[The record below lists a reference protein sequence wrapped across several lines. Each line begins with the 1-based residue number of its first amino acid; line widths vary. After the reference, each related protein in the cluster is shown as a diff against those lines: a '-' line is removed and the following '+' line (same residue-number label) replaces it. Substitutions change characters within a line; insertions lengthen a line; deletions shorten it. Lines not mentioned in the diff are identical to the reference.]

1 MTRSGRVSLAV
12 PSLLLFSF
20 LFGVAPA
27 RGQTNVVLHDFEDGT
42 VQGWMPRGPV
52 TLTNTEEVG
61 SRTGGAGTHSL
72 LTTGRTQG
80 FHGPSLD
87 TLPLLAKGATYQ
99 VSVWARLVAGQ
110 APAQLRVTMQRTVG
124 GTNNFDTI
132 AQSAAGAVTDAGW
145 VQMTG
150 LYAFAGGDPTGLL
163 LYVEA
168 TTATTSYY
176 IDDFRIDKIA
186 DPPGLPPNTTGLA
199 STFESGTAEGWT
211 SRTGVEVVAP
221 TTADAHSGAFSLLT
235 TNRTAAFRGPNFN
248 VTNVM
253 FNGSRYRVSLWA
265 KLAPGEAAA
274 PLRVSLQRNAGTITT
289 FHTVVPNTT
298 VTASAW
304 VRLVATYDVALANS
318 SLFFYVESGTTA
330 APHPSF
336 YIDDV
341 QITYIPPPT
350 IEPDI
355 PSLRDELAAFFPIGA
370 AVSNVEVSG
379 VHGDLLKKH
388 FNSITSG
395 NDMKWDAT
403 EPNPGQ
409 FVFANADQQVAF
421 ARTNGMRVRGH
432 TLLWHQQIPAWVFT
446 DPLTGQPM
454 QPTPANHDLLLAR
467 LDNHIRNVVP
477 HFGDKVYAWDVVN
490 EVIDESQPDCMRRSP
505 WFNITGTD
513 FLDTAFRVARE
524 VAPPGTLLF
533 INDFNSTIPNK
544 RQCLFNVV
552 SAMLARGVPV
562 DGVGHQMHDNFEF
575 PSAQSMADTLDLFAG
590 LGLTQHVTEM
600 DVSVY
605 SGSAPT
611 PIPNYDEIPAERFL
625 RQARHYRDFF
635 RVFKAH
641 KDQLTSV
648 TVWGLADDL
657 TWLTRPGRV
666 DGPLLF
672 DDQLQH
678 KLAYTAIVNP
688 GDLPRTPATVTLSN
702 LAQVYDGGPHAV
714 SVTTN
719 PGGLSVV
726 VTYNGD
732 VTPPVAAGTYA
743 VVATIDSEDFA
754 GTATGT
760 LTIAKAT
767 AVVTI
772 GALLQ
777 VYDGTPRPVTVAT
790 VPAGLAVA
798 VTYDGSATPPTAPGS
813 YGVTAT
819 IVDGNFEG
827 SASAT
832 LVITTTAL
840 VRHAPTLNGRLNG
853 SIELL
858 SGENTTLNSSA
869 AVSGDLLVPG
879 TPTVRLNGQ
888 PSYGGTLDGGGDA
901 APDGFTITLNG
912 GASLRH
918 VVRRTTP
925 VAFPTVAPPPLPAGT
940 RDVVLNG
947 PGQNPGDFATLRNLT
962 VNGGGGQVA
971 VPPGTYGAFTANGA
985 GGFVLGV
992 PGATTPSAYN
1002 LQGLTLN
1009 GGSRLQVVGPVM
1021 LTLANGVTLNATAGE
1036 ASHPEWLSL
1045 SVASGGLT
1053 INSGGSLSGIVAT
1066 PAAVTINGTLNG
1078 RVACDRLT
1086 INGAGVLN
1094 AAP

>member
-12 PSLLLFSF
+12 PSVLLCSF
-20 LFGVAPA
+20 LFAAAPA
-27 RGQTNVVLHDFEDGT
+27 RGQTNVVFDDFEDGT
-42 VQGWMPRGPV
+42 AQGWIPRGPV
-52 TLTNTEEVG
+52 SLTNTEEAG
-61 SRTGGAGTHSL
+61 SRTGGTGTHSL
-72 LTTGRTQG
+72 RTTGRTQG
-80 FHGPSLD
+80 FHGPSLN
-87 TLPLLAKGATYQ
+87 TLPLLTKGATYQ
-99 VSVWARLVAGQ
+99 VSVWARLVAGE
-110 APAQLRVTMQRTVG
+110 APAQLRVTMQRTAG
-124 GTNNFDTI
+124 GTNFDTI
-132 AQSAAGAVTDAGW
+132 AQSAAGGVTDGAW

-150 LYAFAGGDPTGLL
+150 LYAFAGTDPTGLL

-168 TTATTSYY
+168 TTATTSFY

-211 SRTGVEVVAP
+211 SRTGVEVVTP
-221 TTADAHSGAFSLLT
+221 TTADAHTGAFSLLT

-253 FNGSRYRVSLWA
+253 FNGSRYRVSVWA

-298 VTASAW
+298 VTAGAW
-304 VRLVATYDVALANS
+304 VRLVTTYDVALANS
-318 SLFFYVESGTTA
+318 SLFLYVESGTTA

-350 IEPDI
+350 IETDL
-355 PSLRDELAAFFPIGA
+355 PSLREELAAFFPIGA
-370 AVSNVEVSG
+370 AVSNVEISG

-388 FNSITSG
+388 FNSMTSG

-409 FVFANADQQVAF
+409 FVFTNADQQVAF
-421 ARTNGMRVRGH
+421 AQANGMLVRGH

-454 QPTPANHDLLLAR
+454 QPSQANHDLLLAR
-467 LDNHIRNVVP
+467 LENHIRNVVP
-477 HFGDKVYAWDVVN
+477 HFGDRVYAWDVVN
-490 EVIDESQPDCMRRSP
+490 EVIDESQADCMRRSP

-533 INDFNSTIPNK
+533 INEFNSTIPNK
-544 RQCLFNVV
+544 RQCLFNVT
-552 SAMLARGVPV
+552 SALLARNVPV

-590 LGLTQHVTEM
+590 LVLTQHVTEM

-641 KDQLTSV
+641 RDQLTSV

-678 KLAYTAIVNP
+678 KLAYTAIVSP
-688 GDLPRTPATVTLSN
+688 QDLPKTPATVTLSN
-702 LAQVYDGGPHAV
+702 LLQTYDGGPHPV
-714 SVTTN
+714 TVTTN
-719 PGGLSVV
+719 PGGLAVV
-726 VTYNGD
+726 VTYNGAP
-732 VTPPVAAGTYA
+732 TPPVGAGSYA

-754 GTATGT
+754 GSATGT
-760 LTIAKAT
+760 LVVQKAL
-767 AVVTI
+767 ASVAL
-772 GALLQ
+772 GGLLQ
-777 VYDGTPRPVTVAT
+777 VYDGTPKAVTVT
-790 VPAGLAVA
+790 TLPPGLAVQ

-813 YGVTAT
+813 YAVMAN
-819 IVDGNFEG
+819 IVDANYEG

-840 VRHAPTLNGRLNG
+840 VRHAPTINGRLNG
-853 SIELL
+853 SLELL
-858 SGENTTLNSSA
+858 SAESTTLNSSA

-879 TPTVRLNGQ
+879 TPTVRLNGR

-901 APDGFTITLNG
+901 APSGYTITLNG

-925 VAFPTVAPPPLPAGT
+925 VAFPAVAAPPLPAGT

-947 PGQNPGDFATLRNLT
+947 PGQDPGDFATIRNLT
-962 VNGGGGQVA
+962 VNSNGGQIA
-971 VPPGTYGAFTANGA
+971 VPPGTYGVFTANSTA
-985 GGFVLGV
+985 GFILGV
-992 PGATTPSAYN
+992 ADATTPSVYN

-1009 GGSRLQVVGPVM
+1009 GGSRLQVVGPVV
-1021 LTLANGVTLNATAGE
+1021 LTLANGVTLNAAAGNT
-1036 ASHPEWLSL
+1036 SHPEWLSL
-1045 SVASGGLT
+1045 AVASGGLT
-1053 INSGGSLSGIVAT
+1053 LNSGGSLSGFVAT
-1066 PAAVTINGTLNG
+1066 PGAVVINGTLSG
-1078 RVACDRLT
+1078 RLACDRLT

-1094 AAP
+1094 TAP